1 MFVGG
6 PLVRPV
12 GALGGSVRSARRC
25 RRLNGAVRP
34 AQINDTSSVRSA
46 VPPVRQASCKQILP
60 LAGLRKPWGA
70 LCCIFVWSH
79 ALRYHSEY
87 HQDCRGLCGLS
98 PCVFVCLRHHT
109 SPSARPDPAPK
120 LHASSSTVEQ
130 LHQASDQIP
139 DHVGP
144 PVAHPASSS
153 GLGGSAAQI
162 GPPRRQPETESIHQP
177 PSAEQRH
184 SVVDL
189 GLELLS
195 QVLSGPPSSA
205 DNAEDAT
212 AQTSIQLAA
221 VTPHVP
227 LLDAALSLAGQQKLW
242 LADMDLKNLVVPF
255 TIATLASIVW
265 RRAMYF
271 LFVHCELKLPALPA
285 WIAQPHVYTG
295 ARPAM
300 SLYPLRWFCSTL
312 YRHMKL
318 CITSGML
325 SSPSASPPP
334 AQGLPTAASPGPRNA
349 YVCRPV

>member
-79 ALRYHSEY
+79 ALRYHSE
-87 HQDCRGLCGLS
+87 
-98 PCVFVCLRHHT
+98 
-109 SPSARPDPAPK
+109 
-120 LHASSSTVEQ
+120 
-130 LHQASDQIP
+130 IP